1 MATTVKGR
9 LLNEGL
15 LTNRTALGDQIN
27 KCSKLLKATIA
38 NSTALTGS
46 STPTTLDSV
55 SISGADLVAGD
66 VLEVSAK
73 VVATATNSTDTLNV
87 KLFVGTE
94 EICATGAVDVANDDV
109 AMIHAKIT
117 LRAVGTSGSIS
128 AHGYTSLG
136 ASGTVTAKVFSKA
149 AASEDLSGS
158 FNVLIQGTWSTT
170 SGSNSCRL
178 EDMVVIHHRVATF
191 L

>member
-1 MATTVKGR
+1 MTTSIKGR

-15 LTNRTALGDQIN
+15 LTQRTALGDQLN
-27 KCSKLLKATIA
+27 TYSQALKVTTA
-38 NSTALTGS
+38 NSTAHS
-46 STPTTLDSV
+46 NSTDEATLDSV
-55 SISGADLVAGD
+55 TIAATDVSAGD

-73 VVATATNSTDTLNV
+73 VVATATNGSDTLAV
-87 KLFVGTE
+87 RLLVGTE
-94 EICATGAVDVANDDV
+94 EICTTGAVDVANDDV

-149 AASEDLSGS
+149 AASEDLSAA
-158 FNVLIQGTWSTT
+158 FTVTVRADWSAA
-170 SGSNSCRL
+170 SSSNSCRL
-178 EDMVVIHHRVATF
+178 EDFVVIQHRVGTR